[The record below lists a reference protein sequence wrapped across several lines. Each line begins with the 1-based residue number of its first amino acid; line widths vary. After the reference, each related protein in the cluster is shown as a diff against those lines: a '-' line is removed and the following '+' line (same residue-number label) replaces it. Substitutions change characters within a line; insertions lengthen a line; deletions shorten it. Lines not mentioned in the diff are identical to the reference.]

1 MAARANIFFIS
12 LGDSEGRATYQT
24 QKGLIQKKLL
34 CILGRCAGHILHI
47 SSCLQLISIILALS
61 ANTVFSFASTL
72 FADFSKEVSGKWINC
87 FKLCVAF
94 SCFLVLALIL
104 GNEVALKTLP
114 YYVLSGALGLFLA
127 DHFLCEA
134 FAKLG
139 SARTLMIFSFAPL
152 FVACWCYLFFGD
164 ALRPEKLV
172 AIVFFMAC
180 VITISYEKLKEEG
193 HWEIAGLVLAFSGVI
208 LDGLANVVTS
218 YGFRTSPTDSIFN
231 VCALR
236 SGGAFIAFL
245 LIGPFIKVQL
255 IENFKKLSPHKRKLA
270 VLASFLGAFMSLS
283 LWISAVKLG
292 DLTTIVA
299 LSGATPVLAGVFEV
313 VRGKTKL
320 SKYLVMAFVFFL
332 LGFYFLVIRT

>member
-1 MAARANIFFIS
+1 MAFV
-12 LGDSEGRATYQT
+12 LGDD
-24 QKGLIQKKLL
+24 LP
-34 CILGRCAGHILHI
+34 
-47 SSCLQLISIILALS
+47 
-61 ANTVFSFASTL
+61 
-72 FADFSKEVSGKWINC
+72 
-87 FKLCVAF
+87 
-94 SCFLVLALIL
+94 
-104 GNEVALKTLP
+104 LKTLP

-172 AIVFFMAC
+172 AILFFMAC
-180 VITISYEKLKEEG
+180 VMTISYEKLKEEG
-193 HWEIAGLVLAFSGVI
+193 HWEIVGLVLAFSGVI

-218 YGFRTSPTDSIFN
+218 YGFRTSPADSVFN

-245 LIGPFIKVQL
+245 LVGPFLKVNL
-255 IENFKKLSPHKRKLA
+255 IENFKKLSPYKRKLA
-270 VLASFLGAFMSLS
+270 VLASFLGTFLSLS

-292 DLTTIVA
+292 DLTTLVA
-299 LSGATPVLAGVFEV
+299 LSGITPVLAGAFEV
-313 VRGKTKL
+313 ARGKTKL
-320 SKYLVMAFVFFL
+320 SKYLVLALVFFL
-332 LGFYFLVIRT
+332 IGFYFLVIRS